1 MYIYITINNNTMKAV
16 TKYHKFLTAKT
27 ILARE
32 NGWKTLL
39 PKHCAELMLEYEAKD
54 GAEVLAKI
62 EADYGKKIAGV
73 VSDLARTHVT
83 NPEMND
89 VLLNAMLR
97 SS

>member
-1 MYIYITINNNTMKAV
+1 MKAV

-27 ILARE
+27 ILSRKD
-32 NGWKTLL
+32 GWKTLL
-39 PKHCAELMLEYEAKD
+39 PKHCAELMLEYEAAN

-62 EADYGKKIAGV
+62 EADYGKKIACV
-73 VSDLARTHVT
+73 VSDLARTHVM

-97 SS
+97 AS